1 MFVIFLLIIVS
12 SQVQA
17 QQVLP
22 VAVVNR
28 MYISDADLS
37 RDQSF
42 YYKRKEE
49 FHQVLVYDLG
59 EHSGKKAPADFYVDF
74 LATREQVKPAFVVS
88 IKWIQLIFFNGE
100 TELRSVTLPNSRPQR
115 LENGVNKTV
124 PQIQNEYRYIYPVK
138 GHLEIQ
144 VYKVSSQGNELLMNT
159 TKPILYDYM
168 TPFKTTQRTGQW
180 VKPPAAPSPA
190 KPMIFKEVLAAHY
203 DEIKK
208 TVLSYFN
215 SNEFAIAVKGN

>member
-1 MFVIFLLIIVS
+1 MVILLLMSVLP
-12 SQVQA
+12 QVQA

-42 YYKRKEE
+42 FYKRKEE

-74 LATREQVKPAFVVS
+74 LATREKAEPVFLVT
-88 IKWIQLIFFNGE
+88 IKWIQLVFLNGQ
-100 TELRSVTLPNSRPQR
+100 TELRSVTLPNSRPKR
-115 LENGVNKTV
+115 LENGVSTTV

-144 VYKVSSQGNELLMNT
+144 VYKVRSQGNELLMNT
-159 TKPILYDYM
+159 TKPIEYDYM

-180 VKPPAAPSPA
+180 VKPPAAPNPA